1 LLIGI
6 PRETCPGE
14 RRVAVAPTA
23 LAHLKKAKL
32 DVIVESGAGLE
43 AGFTDEAYKAAGAAV
58 GSRADVLKADVIAS
72 VRALGAN
79 PDRAASDLAGMHEG
93 QALVAV
99 MDPLSN
105 PGPVT
110 AAAKAGIAAFA
121 LDLMPRITRAQSM
134 DVLSSQANLA
144 GYKAVLMAAEALA
157 KIFPMMM
164 TAAGTIT
171 PARVLVVGAGV
182 AGLQAIATAK
192 RLGAVVSG
200 YDVRAAAKEQV
211 ESLGARFVELPLETG
226 ESQDSGGYAKAMD
239 ERFYQRQAELMAGV
253 VADSDVVIT
262 TAAVPGKRAPVI
274 VTRAMVEGMQPGA
287 VIVDLATERGG
298 NCEATVAGQTVVIN
312 GVTVMGPLNVPS
324 TVPFHASQLFARNV
338 ATFLAHLCKE
348 GSLKIDTEDE
358 ITRETLL
365 TQGGEVV
372 HARVR
377 ELLGLMPLVPATP
390 ADAPEAAVVTAGGR

>member
-1 LLIGI
+1 L
-6 PRETCPGE
+6 P
-14 RRVAVAPTA
+14 
-23 LAHLKKAKL
+23 
-32 DVIVESGAGLE
+32 
-43 AGFTDEAYKAAGAAV
+43 AGFTDEAYVAAGA
-58 GSRADVLKADVIAS
+58 GIGTRAEVMKADVVVF

-79 PDRAASDLAGMHEG
+79 PSAFQRDLDTLGPG

-105 PGPVT
+105 SGPVA
-110 AAAKAGIAAFA
+110 AAAKAGVASFA

-144 GYKAVLMAAEALA
+144 GYKGVLMAAEALP

-226 ESQDSGGYAKAMD
+226 ESQDTGGYAKAMD
-239 ERFYQRQAELMAGV
+239 ERFYQRQAELMTSV

-262 TAAVPGKRAPVI
+262 TAAVPGKKAPII
-274 VTRAMVEGMQPGA
+274 VTREMVEGMQPGS
-287 VIVDLATERGG
+287 VVVDLAAERGG
-298 NCEATVAGQTVVIN
+298 NCAATKPGETVVLN
-312 GVTVMGPLNVPS
+312 GVTVMGPLNIPS
-324 TVPFHASQLFARNV
+324 TVPFHASQLYGRNV
-338 ATFLAHLCKE
+338 ASFLAHLAKD
-348 GSLKIDTEDE
+348 GALSIDTEDE

-365 TQGGEVV
+365 TRDGEVV

-377 ELLGLMPLVPATP
+377 ELLGMKPV
-390 ADAPEAAVVTAGGR
+390 DAAPTEEAVVTTLAGRG